1 MDYEDQTLL
10 KLKKICKERGL
21 KISGTKDEVVIR
33 LMEHD
38 ELIQSPSPQ
47 NQVQPVQ
54 TNMTQQYP
62 LGIQPQFMKNF
73 PQENGQMQFSGQVAP
88 KKQTYIFSI
97 LTIIMFAIGVLLIIW
112 DGGTPTAGPM
122 AVTDG
127 CCFGSLFILCS
138 FFIVPIAIIES
149 TRNNNHPV
157 VMYVQK

>member
-38 ELIQSPSPQ
+38 ELIQSPPQQ

-54 TNMTQQYP
+54 TNMNQQHP
-62 LGIQPQFMKNF
+62 LGIQPQFMMNS
-73 PQENGQMQFSGQVAP
+73 PQENGQMQFIGQVSP

-97 LTIIMFAIGVLLIIW
+97 LTIILFAMGVLLIIW
-112 DGGTPTAGPM
+112 DGGTPTSGPM

-127 CCFGSLFILCS
+127 CCYGSSFIICS
-138 FFIVPIAIIES
+138 FFMIPIAIIEGS
-149 TRNNNHPV
+149 RNNNQPV